1 MARVSRQEA
10 EALYFQHISSGNEQA
25 AKAVSDSLGYIPK
38 APVGNFEAGF
48 RGFGQGG
55 TFGYQDE
62 MSAAL
67 SAGAQSLFNDAN
79 YDDAYAASLK
89 RLREKNRL
97 AAENPFYTAGEIAGA
112 VAVPLGAGSLAGINA
127 GLKGASAAGRALR
140 AGVAGAGQGALA
152 ATGYSE
158 RQDIERLND
167 AGIPAAVGGALGAGL
182 PMVGPRLLDG
192 FGRLANAAF
201 DTPTRAAERAIG
213 REMGSYNTV
222 GEVRGALDELGPEGM
237 LADLA
242 PGAGVQA
249 VSKAGD
255 NIPGGSL
262 PDALA
267 RRQAGAPERA
277 RGIIEDATGAKID
290 DYAGRVEELQKR
302 ATQAGKGYNAIRRLE
317 IPRELVDDIL
327 MTDSPLVRS
336 AKRNAQA
343 AMAEEGIAVRLDDA
357 YSVPLAFLDEMKRHL
372 DSVAAMGAG
381 PGSGVTGSQA
391 RRAARLAEELR
402 DKIDDI
408 VPEYAQTRGAY
419 AEVMGELEALGASAS
434 NSMKNPGGRQVFRIG
449 EPGVLDD
456 LAGRVDDMTPAEFEN
471 FRLGAAQGADARIA
485 QRARPQSSVSTIFN
499 ADVDDSLGSR
509 VIDLITPNSTS
520 AKRARQA
527 LEAERQMHDTF
538 TRVTPNVGAKT
549 QGNIAANT
557 RGDLSVM
564 SMVKDAVLPGGLT
577 RETAQAMQALLQRGD
592 LSEKQLRRIVKESA
606 RMGLLEANP
615 EQMELWLKAATA
627 TTRVGV
633 GLMEE

>member
-10 EALYFQHISSGNEQA
+10 EALYLQHIRAGNEQA

-38 APVGNFEAGF
+38 VPVGDGEAAF
-48 RGFGQGG
+48 RGFGQGA

-79 YDDAYAASLK
+79 YDDAYAAAIK
-89 RLREKNRL
+89 RMREDNRL
-97 AAENPFYTAGEIAGA
+97 AAENPFYTAGEIVGGVVAPGGA
-112 VAVPLGAGSLAGINA
+112 VGA
-127 GLKGASAAGRALR
+127 GLKGASAAGRVLR

-192 FGRLANAAF
+192 LGRLKNAAF
-201 DTPTRAAERAIG
+201 DTPMRGAERAIG
-213 REMGSYNTV
+213 REMGSFNTV
-222 GEVRGALDELGPEGM
+222 DEVRGALDALGPQGM

-255 NIPGGSL
+255 SIPGGSL

-267 RRQAGAPERA
+267 RRQAGAPGRV
-277 RGIIEDATGAKID
+277 RGIMEDATGSKVD
-290 DYAGRVEELQKR
+290 DYAGRVEDLQGR
-302 ATQAGKGYNAIRRLE
+302 AATAGTAYEAIRNQA
-317 IPRELVDDIL
+317 IPRELIDDIIEIN
-327 MTDSPLVRS
+327 SPLMVQ
-336 AKRNAQA
+336 AVRNARA
-343 AMAEEGIAVRLDDA
+343 AMAEEGRDVVLNDA
-357 YSVPLAFLDEMKRHL
+357 YAVPLAFLDKVKQHL
-372 DSVAAMGAG
+372 DAVAASGGG
-381 PGSGVTGSQA
+381 PGSGVNGAQA
-391 RRAARLAEELR
+391 RRAADLAAKLR
-402 DKIDDI
+402 GRMDEI
-408 VPEYAQTRGAY
+408 VPEYANTRGAY

-456 LAGRVDDMTPAEFEN
+456 VADRVSNMTPAQAEN
-471 FRLGAAQGADARIA
+471 FRLGAAQGADDVITR
-485 QRARPQSSVSTIFN
+485 RARAGSNVATIFN
-499 ADVDDSLGSR
+499 ADVPDSMGSR
-509 VIDLITPNSTS
+509 VLDIIVPDSIAAN
-520 AKRARQA
+520 RARQA
-527 LEAERQMHDTF
+527 LEAERQMHNTF

-564 SMVKDAVLPGGLT
+564 NMVKEAVLPGGLT

-592 LSEKQLRRIVKESA
+592 LSEAQLRRIVKESA

-615 EQMELWLKAATA
+615 EQMELWLKLATA